1 MVVTHP
7 YHPLHG
13 QAFPFYSCVTTG
25 GVRLVRCVR
34 DDQTLLSLPIA
45 WTNYRRQDPFE
56 EASAGRSLLRAD
68 DLGAL
73 RALVDRLLE
82 RSQKHGHK

>member
-13 QAFPFYSCVTTG
+13 QSFPFYSCVTTG

-34 DDQTLLSLPIA
+34 DDKTLLSLPIA
-45 WTNYRRQDPFE
+45 WTSYRRQDPFE

-73 RALVDRLLE
+73 RALVDTLLE
-82 RSQKHGHK
+82 RSEKHGHK

>member
-45 WTNYRRQDPFE
+45 WTSYRHQDPFE

-68 DLGAL
+68 DIGAL
-73 RALVDRLLE
+73 RALVDTLLE
-82 RSQKHGHK
+82 RSEKHGHK